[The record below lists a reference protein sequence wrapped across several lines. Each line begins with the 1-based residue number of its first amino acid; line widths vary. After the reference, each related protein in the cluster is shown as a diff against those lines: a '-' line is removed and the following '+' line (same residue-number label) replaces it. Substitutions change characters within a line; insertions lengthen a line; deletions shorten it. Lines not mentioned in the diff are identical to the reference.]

1 LKSFPIRKST
11 TKLSPCPKKQ
21 RPHQKIQIVY
31 MDQAKKDRST
41 NKELGLKQTH
51 EESFFIL
58 IYHEYYMKIQ
68 TISMLH
74 HCFQSQKWHPKV
86 DVLGRFDS
94 ASLKCHLQKTLT

>member
-1 LKSFPIRKST
+1 L
-11 TKLSPCPKKQ
+11 
-21 RPHQKIQIVY
+21 
-31 MDQAKKDRST
+31 DQTKKDRST

-68 TISMLH
+68 TIPMLH

-86 DVLGRFDS
+86 DVLGRFDGAFS
-94 ASLKCHLQKTLT
+94 QVPLAKNFDMSWLA